1 MIKKNNIS
9 QFILVLVLAVIVAAW
24 VFPLLWILATSFK
37 SEGEII
43 SGSSTLWPQNPTLV
57 TYDSALFDPNFAS
70 QMPVLRWFANSLF
83 VATAYTLV
91 MLFVSSM
98 AAFAY
103 ARLEFRGRKPL
114 FYLLLATMMVPQAVT
129 LVPLYKMMV
138 IFGWVNTYWAL
149 ILPGVAN
156 VFAVFLLRQ
165 FMLGIPKDYDEAAR
179 IDGAGVFAIY
189 FRIILPL
196 VRPALIVAGL
206 FVFLMNWND
215 FLWPTIV
222 TNDVNMRTLPAGLRL
237 LQGFLTTQYGKL
249 AVASVISAVPV
260 FIIFLFAR
268 QFFTKGLALSAGVKG

>member
-1 MIKKNNIS
+1 MIKKSSIS
-9 QFILVLVLAVIVAAW
+9 QFILVLVLTVIAAAW
-24 VFPLLWILATSFK
+24 IFPLLWILATSFK

-43 SGSSTLWPQNPTLV
+43 SGVSLLWPHNPTLD
-57 TYDSALFDPNFAS
+57 TYDSALFDRNFAD
-70 QMPVLRWFANSLF
+70 QMPVLRWFANSML
-83 VATAYTLV
+83 VASAYTLV

-103 ARLEFRGRKPL
+103 ARLEFRGRKVL

-138 IFGWVNTYWAL
+138 VFGWVNTYWAL

-179 IDGAGVFAIY
+179 IDGAGTFSIY
-189 FRIILPL
+189 FRIIMPL

-215 FLWPTIV
+215 FLWPTII
-222 TNDVNMRTLPAGLRL
+222 TNDVAMRTLPAGLRL
-237 LQGFLTTQYGKL
+237 LQGFLLTQYGKL

-260 FIIFLFAR
+260 LIIFLFAR